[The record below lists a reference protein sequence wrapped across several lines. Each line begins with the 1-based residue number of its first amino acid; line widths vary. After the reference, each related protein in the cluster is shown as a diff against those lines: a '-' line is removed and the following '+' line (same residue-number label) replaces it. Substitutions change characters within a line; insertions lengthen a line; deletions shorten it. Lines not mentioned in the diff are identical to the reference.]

1 MSLAIALDL
10 PNQTL
15 NLSRGLT
22 NSSSARY
29 ARSLLAGFNNTPAG
43 LSTGDLDSW
52 YYNQGACFK
61 DALSNSFSRLGS
73 SYSSRHLRLAR
84 ALAFVKG
91 VGSWQLGT
99 DFDQQQL
106 TFAQSVQSFFNLAPL
121 VFRFEAEAFTSAFDT
136 TAGNSGGATGSWT
149 AVNPDVD
156 VEIKEGNDSP
166 SLGYTDSGDWV
177 QFNRPANMTDGNYR
191 LKLKYSRDGNPT
203 CEGFINSTVFTM
215 PATGSWNSFVVLDSV
230 ATIPIT
236 SADTNIRLT
245 IGNVGFNIDWFEL
258 TRI

>member
-29 ARSLLAGFNNTPAG
+29 ARSLLAGFNNTPEG

-61 DALSNSFSRLGS
+61 DALSGSFSRLSS

-106 TFAQSVQSFFNLAPL
+106 NLATAIQSFFFVTEVYRLQ
-121 VFRFEAEAFTSAFDT
+121 AELFNASQDT
-136 TAGNSGGATGSWT
+136 TVGNNGGFTGSWT
-149 AVNPDVD
+149 SVNPDTD
-156 VEIKEGNDSP
+156 VQEQTPGGIVNVGWTAVGEWLQWDRPAPMTNGNY
-166 SLGYTDSGDWV
+166 SLSMNFSKGDNAACSGDV
-177 QFNRPANMTDGNYR
+177 NGVGFSTPGSGNWA
-191 LKLKYSRDGNPT
+191 T
-203 CEGFINSTVFTM
+203 FTT
-215 PATGSWNSFVVLDSV
+215 ATNL
-230 ATIPIT
+230 ATIPVSGAT
-236 SADTNIRLT
+236 TTFRLT
-245 IGNVGFNIDWFEL
+245 FSSSYNLDWIEL
-258 TRI
+258 TKVN